1 MPPRNSVAAEAG
13 PAYPSGMGSLYDA
26 DFLLW
31 SEQQAALLRRL
42 AAGERVNDAV
52 DWPNLIEEVGDLG
65 RSEFRAVESL
75 LDVGLRHLVLAHAA
89 PMPEPVAHWR
99 AEALAALSRAARQ
112 VTPGMVPRL
121 DLDDLWRTARDVA
134 ATKLAASGGLS
145 RPLPAACPFTAAEL
159 LNRHPDLDALMARL
173 GQIADQS

>member
-1 MPPRNSVAAEAG
+1 
-13 PAYPSGMGSLYDA
+13 MGSLYDA

-75 LDVGLRHLVLAHAA
+75 LDIGLRHLLLAYAA
-89 PMPEPVAHWR
+89 PRPEPVPHWR

-112 VTPGMVPRL
+112 AAPSMLPRL
-121 DLDDLWRTARDVA
+121 DLDDLWQTARNVA
-134 ATKLAASGGLS
+134 ATKLAASGGLA
-145 RPLPAACPFTAAEL
+145 RPLPDTCPFTAAEL
-159 LNRHPDLDALMARL
+159 LDRHPDLDALLARL
-173 GQIADQS
+173 AAI

>member
-1 MPPRNSVAAEAG
+1 
-13 PAYPSGMGSLYDA
+13 MGSLYDA

-75 LDVGLRHLVLAHAA
+75 LDIGLRHLILAHAA
-89 PMPEPVAHWR
+89 PRPEPVAHWR
-99 AEALAALSRAARQ
+99 AEARAALASAARQ
-112 VTPGMVPRL
+112 VTPSMVPRL
-121 DLDDLWRTARDVA
+121 DLDDLWRA
-134 ATKLAASGGLS
+134 ACEFAADKLADIGGLS
-145 RPLPAACPFTAAEL
+145 RPVPKACPFTAAEL
-159 LNRHPDLDALMARL
+159 LDRHPDLDALLARL
-173 GQIADQS
+173 EA